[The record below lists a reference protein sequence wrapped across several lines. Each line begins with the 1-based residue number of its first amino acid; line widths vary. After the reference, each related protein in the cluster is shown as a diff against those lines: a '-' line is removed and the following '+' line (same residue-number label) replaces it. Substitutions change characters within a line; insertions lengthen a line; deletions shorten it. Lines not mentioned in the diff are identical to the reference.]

1 MRYADDVDDFG
12 YRLFMIIDEINDFAI
27 HRRKAREALSQKPS
41 TKVVSAKTC
50 ARSCVD
56 WARLR

>member
-1 MRYADDVDDFG
+1 M
-12 YRLFMIIDEINDFAI
+12 IDEINDFAI